1 MIILWGR
8 GVTNTIQREIATRKK
23 LPPSQFFKIFF
34 LNLKLELQLKRGGG
48 GHKIITSKLKFKEN
62 GKSYFPVH
70 I

>member
-34 LNLKLELQLKRGGG
+34 LNLKLELQFKF
-48 GHKIITSKLKFKEN
+48 HKIITSKLKFKEN
-62 GKSYFPVH
+62 GKP
-70 I
+70 